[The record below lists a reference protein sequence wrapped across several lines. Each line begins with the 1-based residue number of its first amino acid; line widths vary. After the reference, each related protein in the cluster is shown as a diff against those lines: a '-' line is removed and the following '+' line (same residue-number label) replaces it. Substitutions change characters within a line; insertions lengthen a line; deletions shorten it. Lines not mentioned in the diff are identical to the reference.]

1 MSLIIC
7 VVSLSRLRGK
17 TQVINDLTKRFA
29 ERGFKVAV
37 IKHSIESFDTPMK
50 DTWRHL
56 ESGSSEV
63 IYVSPSELVNIRRV
77 KADLNYALSYLQ
89 TEPDIVFVEG
99 FKSSDKPKILC
110 AKDLEEA
117 KRGLKT
123 ISNVIAITGEILNKE
138 SQKKELKKIYPN
150 IPITD
155 VDGLFKII
163 STMYLSESKKLLP
176 GLNCGRCG
184 YRTCEEL
191 AKAVI
196 EGKAKL
202 SNCVVLSTSIAR
214 VKLDGRN
221 IPLTKWPQVVIKEI
235 VSGILRAL
243 KLKDSDLNSAKK
255 VEITVNLREPTS
267 E

>member
-1 MSLIIC
+1 MSLAIC
-7 VVSLSRLRGK
+7 VVGLSRLRGK
-17 TQVINDLTKRFA
+17 TQIITELTRRFV

-63 IYVSPSELVNIRRV
+63 IYVSPSELVNIRRM
-77 KADLNYALSYLQ
+77 KADLDYALSYLR

-110 AKDLEEA
+110 ANDIEEVRKGLE
-117 KRGLKT
+117 T
-123 ISNVIAITGEILNKE
+123 ISNIIAITGEILNKE
-138 SQKKELKKIYPN
+138 LQKKELKKIYPN

-155 VDGLFKII
+155 VNGLFKII

-184 YRTCEEL
+184 YKTCEEL

-202 SNCVVLSTSIAR
+202 SNCVVLSTLIAR
-214 VKLDGRN
+214 VRLDGKN

-243 KLKDSDLNSAKK
+243 KLKDLDLSSARR
-255 VEITVNLREPTS
+255 VEITVNLKESTS